1 MAEKVECA
9 NCTKLVCDSAQHLD
23 GPSNCPTR
31 IKQNVIKRALVEY
44 ERLEIREFARQASV
58 QEFECYLDL
67 PEGKTPRHPRV
78 EEIAQFAKKMGYKK
92 LGITYLYGSQERSQ
106 IVDENTGEQGF

>member
-9 NCTKLVCDSAQHLD
+9 NCTKVVCDSAQHLD

-58 QEFECYLDL
+58 QDFECYLDL

-78 EEIAQFAKKMGYKK
+78 EEIAQFAKKNG
-92 LGITYLYGSQERSQ
+92 L
-106 IVDENTGEQGF
+106 